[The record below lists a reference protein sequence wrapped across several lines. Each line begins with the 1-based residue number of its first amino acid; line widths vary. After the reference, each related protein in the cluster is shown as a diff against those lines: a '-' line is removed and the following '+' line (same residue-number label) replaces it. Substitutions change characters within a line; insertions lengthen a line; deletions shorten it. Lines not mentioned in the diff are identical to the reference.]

1 MTGCLTI
8 EDITRLNREPIEEL
22 QSTAESLDP
31 QEADSCEI
39 FARQVVQV
47 EVTLKNT
54 YKLAALLAKR
64 SETPEQ
70 EAEIWTDMRE
80 YSEVAMNA
88 LKELKE
94 TYPGCGTPEVYK
106 LASDYWSAADNRLSL
121 ITESIRCQSLTM
133 PDGLFPQM
141 T

>member
-47 EVTLKNT
+47 ETVLKPI
-54 YKLAALLAKR
+54 YKAAALMAR
-64 SETPEQ
+64 RTDTAEQ
-70 EAEIWTDMRE
+70 EASVWRDMRT
-80 YSEVAMNA
+80 YSEAVTNA
-88 LKELKE
+88 LTELKE
-94 TYPGCGTPEVYK
+94 TYPGCGTPELHK
-106 LASDYWSAADNRLSL
+106 LALDYWNAADKRLAL
-121 ITESIRCQSLTM
+121 INESIRCQSLPT
-133 PDGLFPQM
+133 PDGLFPR
-141 T
+141 TT

>member
-31 QEADSCEI
+31 QEADSGEI

-70 EAEIWTDMRE
+70 EAEIWKDMRE

-121 ITESIRCQSLTM
+121 ITESIRCQSLKM
-133 PDGLFPQM
+133 PNGLFPRM

>member
-31 QEADSCEI
+31 QEADSCAI

-70 EAEIWTDMRE
+70 EAEIWQDMRK
-80 YSEVAMNA
+80 YSEAVISA
-88 LKELKE
+88 LNELKD
-94 TYPGCGTPEVYK
+94 TYPQCGTPGLYN
-106 LASDYWSAADNRLSL
+106 LALDYRIAADARLSR
-121 ITESIRCQSLTM
+121 IKESIQCQSLPM
-133 PDGLFPQM
+133 PDGLFPRM